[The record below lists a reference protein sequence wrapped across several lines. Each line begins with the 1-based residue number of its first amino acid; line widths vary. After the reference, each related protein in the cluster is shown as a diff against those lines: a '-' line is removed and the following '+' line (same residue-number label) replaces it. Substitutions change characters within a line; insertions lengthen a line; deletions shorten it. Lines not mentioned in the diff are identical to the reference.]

1 MRGEVPGAI
10 ALTPSRT
17 SNADNMADNNDG
29 FLTATELANLK
40 LTADLVVLSA
50 CSTGRG
56 DITGDGVIGLSRSL
70 FIAGVPS
77 VIVSLWNVRDESTAL
92 LMTEFYKNLTT
103 RKLTKAQA
111 LRQAMLTT
119 QKTYPKPADWAAFN
133 LVGAAQ

>member
-10 ALTPSRT
+10 ALAPSRT

-77 VIVSLWNVRDESTAL
+77 VIVSLCNVRDESTAL

-103 RKLTKAQA
+103 RKPNKAQA
-111 LRQAMLTT
+111 SAKPCSPPQKPT
-119 QKTYPKPADWAAFN
+119 QN
-133 LVGAAQ
+133 LPTGPPST